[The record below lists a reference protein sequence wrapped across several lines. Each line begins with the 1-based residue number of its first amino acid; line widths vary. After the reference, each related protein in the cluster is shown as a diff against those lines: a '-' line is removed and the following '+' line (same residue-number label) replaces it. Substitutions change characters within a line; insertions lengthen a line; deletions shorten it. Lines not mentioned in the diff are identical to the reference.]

1 MKKIICA
8 LSLVIA
14 LIFVSTCYAETA
26 VKKDNYVKIREIQP
40 DLSLPL
46 EVGSDINFEV
56 NVEYYLNEDSA
67 TIDLVIQKAEHS
79 GDGTSYIG
87 GDTEVVG
94 PGSGLVT
101 LKAKIKI
108 PDTKAIQI
116 FTPLTLQGQNSS
128 SIVDSRFYKVIK
140 SKNP

>member
-1 MKKIICA
+1 MNKMICA

-14 LIFVSTCYAETA
+14 LFVVSTCYAETEG
-26 VKKDNYVKIREIQP
+26 KKENYVKIREIQP

-46 EVGSDINFEV
+46 EVGSDITFEV

-79 GDGTSYIG
+79 GSAASYLG
-87 GDTEVVG
+87 GDTEIIS
-94 PGSGLVT
+94 PGSGVVT
-101 LKAKIKI
+101 LKTTIKI
-108 PDTKAIQI
+108 PETKAIQI

-128 SIVDSRFYKVIK
+128 SIVDSRFYKVLK
-140 SKNP
+140 STAP